1 MTFKPP
7 NHSNLKIKVI
17 IHYEIFDDVPILTKY
32 LTVEAKEPLSL
43 GFGPL
48 EILSLNWQWSD
59 QGNFQIGIENLQI
72 WYYFCNHILLQDT
85 NGCKCFQ
92 IYQEVLRL
100 NGALNQTRNWV
111 PFNPFWKL
119 VIIPNLSFQ

>member
-1 MTFKPP
+1 MIDINPDSIHQFRYPYKPRRGAPINSKWPPKGLGLKVTFKPP

-17 IHYEIFDDVPILTKY
+17 IHYEIFDDVPIISKY

-59 QGNFQIGIENLQI
+59 QG
-72 WYYFCNHILLQDT
+72 
-85 NGCKCFQ
+85 
-92 IYQEVLRL
+92 
-100 NGALNQTRNWV
+100 
-111 PFNPFWKL
+111 
-119 VIIPNLSFQ
+119 